1 MAGSG
6 VSRAA
11 VTERLYHACSAFE
24 PAAVSRLLRAMR
36 PGRFHLAKYAQEIP
50 APDLGDIHLGIPPA
64 HELPRHIDRLTLII
78 KPNDAR
84 TMIEIRTDSN
94 MIYPKTLH
102 DVVDVIEVV
111 VQGRFGHQITELLH
125 ERFQPLRRKCVNPF
139 FSSHRPMPGRGWQA
153 KLLAQHS
160 RLGVEVGG

>member
-50 APDLGDIHLGIPPA
+50 APDLGDIRLGIPPA
-64 HELPRHIDRLTLII
+64 YELPRHIDRLTLIVES
-78 KPNDAR
+78 NDACA
-84 TMIEIRTDSN
+84 MIEIRADSDVIDSN
-94 MIYPKTLH
+94 ALYY
-102 DVVDVIEVV
+102 VVDLIEVV
-111 VQGRFGHQITELLH
+111 VQGRFRHQITKRIH
-125 ERFQPLRRKCVNPF
+125 
-139 FSSHRPMPGRGWQA
+139 
-153 KLLAQHS
+153 
-160 RLGVEVGG
+160 